1 MNLGILKKAEDA
13 SRITTAEISEALGG
27 VTINEC
33 ANVGAVTA
41 AVSEGSDEVG
51 TVYVSDLHGIGD
63 KLEILE
69 KVPYDL
75 TGDVIYPA
83 AQVKNPEADD
93 AEKTAA
99 QDFVQFLCSAEA
111 QTIFDS
117 YGFDTNL

>member
-1 MNLGILKKAEDA
+1 M
-13 SRITTAEISEALGG
+13 
-27 VTINEC
+27 
-33 ANVGAVTA
+33 TA

-51 TVYVSDLHGIGD
+51 TVYVSDLHGLGD

-83 AQVKNPEADD
+83 AQVKNTEADD

-99 QDFVQFLCSAEA
+99 RISDGIRTVRVLHRPPAAAGREA
-111 QTIFDS
+111 VIPAALAAQALLSGIILM
-117 YGFDTNL
+117 GNK